1 MPQRKKTT
9 LYNRILKEFTKLNN
23 KLPEDRKLSIQER
36 RKIIKEKLLPKYKKE
51 KIAPSRIRVKDLK
64 GRIIRAVNKLPPK
77 EICDLNY
84 IDVSEY
90 AYIEWFALDETI
102 SEIIPDC
109 VYVKVSAGNYGE
121 TRIFNTRDYSYSRN
135 GVRKIVEEIRPDAE
149 NASGKYIFS
158 GYRKLRP
165 KKRNDGT
172 PENYYLDLILTLIDS
187 KGNEM
192 PQAEAESVT
201 YELPKTRQ
209 VKSKKKK
216 VKNVIEQ
223 KIRALKTKRD
233 SRKRAKQ
240 TLAKNI
246 DKLTKASKKLAKAK
260 KPTKETQAALR
271 KQFLASSKLLE
282 KYYKE
287 GKLTKYQ
294 YETSLAK
301 ILKEISS

>member
-1 MPQRKKTT
+1 MPKRKTT

-23 KLPEDRKLSIQER
+23 KLPEDRKLSIKER
-36 RKIIKEKLLPKYKKE
+36 RKIIREKLIPKYKKD
-51 KIAPSRIRVKDLK
+51 KVSPSRIKVKELRTK
-64 GRIIRAVNKLPPK
+64 IIREVDRQPPK

-109 VYVKVSAGNYGE
+109 VYVKVSAGDYGE

-135 GVRKIVEEIRPDAE
+135 GVRRIVEEIRPDAE
-149 NASGKYIFS
+149 NESGRFIFS
-158 GYRKLRP
+158 GYTKLRP
-165 KKRNDGT
+165 NKRNDGT

-187 KGNEM
+187 RGNEM
-192 PQAEAESVT
+192 PQADTETIT
-201 YELPKTRQ
+201 YELPQTRQ
-209 VKSKKKK
+209 VKSKKTK

-223 KIRALKTKRD
+223 KIKSLKTKRD
-233 SRKRAKQ
+233 AKKRAKQ

-246 DKLTKASKKLAKAK
+246 DKLNKASKKLAKAK
-260 KPTKETQAALR
+260 KPSKETQAAVR
-271 KQFLASSKLLE
+271 KQLIASTKLLE

-294 YETSLAK
+294 YETALQK
-301 ILKEISS
+301 ILKEIT

>member
-1 MPQRKKTT
+1 MPKKKTT
-9 LYNRILKEFTKLNN
+9 LYNRILKEFTKVNN
-23 KLPEDRKLSIQER
+23 KLPEDKKLSIKER
-36 RKIIKEKLLPKYKKE
+36 RKIIREVILPKYKKDKVSPSKV
-51 KIAPSRIRVKDLK
+51 KIKDLRGK
-64 GRIIRAVNKLPPK
+64 ITREINKLPPK

-109 VYVKVSAGNYGE
+109 VYVKVSAGDFGE

-135 GVRKIVEEIRPDAE
+135 GVRQIVEEIRPEAE
-149 NASGKYIFS
+149 NVSGKFIFS

-165 KKRNDGT
+165 RKRNDGN

-187 KGNEM
+187 KGNES
-192 PQAEAESVT
+192 PQGDTKTVT

-209 VKSKKKK
+209 VKSRKNK
-216 VKNVIEQ
+216 VRNAIEQ
-223 KIRALKTKRD
+223 KIKALKSKRD
-233 SRKRAKQ
+233 AKKRAKI

-246 DKLTKASKKLAKAK
+246 DKLEKASKQVSKAK
-260 KPTKETQAALR
+260 KPTKEKQAALR
-271 KQFLASSKLLE
+271 KQFLQATKLLE

-294 YETSLAK
+294 YEKALEK
-301 ILKEISS
+301 ILKEFK